1 MPLPRIATP
10 TYELELPSTGKIIKY
25 RPFLVKEEKI
35 LILALET
42 QDPKQIT
49 LAIKS
54 VLKDCIL
61 TKGIKVEDL
70 PSFDIEYIFLNV
82 RGKSVGESI
91 ELIITCSDDGITEVP
106 VKIYVDEINVIKDLN
121 HTSEIKIDDKI
132 VIKMKYPS
140 LDQFIKNNFD
150 FTVQESQST
159 IEKSFDII
167 SGCIEAV
174 YTEEESWAASDCTKK
189 ELIDFIETMNSS
201 QFKKI
206 EEFFETMPKLTH
218 TLTVINPKTKQEN
231 TVTLEGLTSFFG
243 NYGSY

>member
-1 MPLPRIATP
+1 MPLPKIATP
-10 TYELELPSTGKIIKY
+10 TYELELPSTGKTIKY
-25 RPFLVKEEKI
+25 RPFLVKEEKV

-91 ELIITCSDDGITEVP
+91 ELIITCSDDGVTEVP

-150 FTVQESQST
+150 FSVQESQST
-159 IEKSFDII
+159 IERSFDII
-167 SGCIEAV
+167 SNCIEAV

-218 TLTVINPKTKQEN
+218 TFTVINPKTKKEN

-243 NYGSY
+243 

>member
-1 MPLPRIATP
+1 MPLPKIATP
-10 TYELELPSTGKIIKY
+10 TYELELPSTEKIIKY
-25 RPFLVKEEKI
+25 RPFLVKEEKV
-35 LILALET
+35 LILALES
-42 QDPKQIT
+42 QDVKQIT

-61 TKGIKVEDL
+61 TKGVKVEDL

-91 ELIITCSDDGITEVP
+91 DLVVTCSDDGTTEVP
-106 VKIYVDEINVIKDLN
+106 VKVFVDEVKVHKDPE
-121 HTSEIKIDDKI
+121 HSTEIRLDDQI

-150 FTVQESQST
+150 FTTQESVST

-167 SGCIEAV
+167 SSCIESIF
-174 YTEEESWAASDCTKK
+174 TEEEAWAAADVTKK
-189 ELIDFIETMNSS
+189 ELIEFIESMNAE

-206 EEFFETMPKLTH
+206 EKFFETMPRLSH
-218 TLTVINPKTKQEN
+218 SFTVINPNTKAEN
-231 TVTLEGLTSFFG
+231 EVTLEGLTSFFG
-243 NYGSY
+243 